1 MKRPYVICHILSSLD
16 GKING
21 PFMGTEAAAGL
32 SQEYGALRSQMKGEA
47 WLYGTTTTKE
57 FTGFARPVLEEKIQM
72 PQGDFVADDRR
83 KCIIFLWIRKERSAG
98 NREPFITEAEEK
110 LMLSRSLQ
118 SRHLLLIRLICGS
131 GEFLISLQERKNWT
145 AGLLWKNCM
154 SFSILKKC

>member
-32 SQEYGALRSQMKGEA
+32 SQEYGTLRSQMKGDA

-57 FTGFARPVLEEKIQM
+57 FTGFARPVLEEK
-72 PQGDFVADDRR
+72 
-83 KCIIFLWIRKERSAG
+83 
-98 NREPFITEAEEK
+98 

-118 SRHLLLIRLICGS
+118 SRHLLLIRLIFGN
-131 GEFLISLQERKNWT
+131 GESPTSLRERKSWT
-145 AGLLWKNCM
+145 ADWLWKNCM
-154 SFSILKKC
+154 NFFILKKC